1 MRITLPLLTPHMML
15 AGLLRSID
23 SFKIFDK
30 VYAMTGGGPGQA
42 TETLSMYV
50 YRQGFKFFDVGIASA
65 AAVVMVIVAGLLA
78 AVYAARIIGGRSDV
92 A

>member
-1 MRITLPLLTPHMML
+1 
-15 AGLLRSID
+15 
-23 SFKIFDK
+23 
-30 VYAMTGGGPGQA
+30 
-42 TETLSMYV
+42 MYV

-78 AVYAARIIGGRSDV
+78 ALYAARIIGGRSDV